1 MSVSPTVNQ
10 GDARM
15 DGQILLE
22 FALEAYLP
30 GWLELYAPI
39 HKLFEDRNSLI
50 DPRYLVHGSI
60 DLSQCLI
67 EEIIAFPQT
76 SSKFG
81 FEFWVIIEEATGVL
95 DQVLYSRV
103 RHKIDEN
110 FLTHIFKPHP
120 FIFELVDQPLQ
131 FIIVS
136 AASSEYRYPL
146 APYFECFNRDYR
158 EVIYGC
164 LGMNELGINEGLKVQ
179 EQYWCMHIA
188 RCIDQLAK
196 DCTRGFEVLN
206 LQLKNPAVANIVKS
220 DELARLKNGQSRF
233 TRWKRNAGAHTLDQ
247 KLQNNTRVKIQ
258 AIRLLSHIQRL
269 LEDAHAITVG
279 DQVPWDQIND
289 EEDSQSEDERE
300 SLDSSPETE
309 MEQVLAHIA
318 NAIGNLSYLGAALRE
333 PLADGRITDETS
345 PYEPFDVQHV
355 RSKYPGVDE
364 VIAERLGKDIS
375 ARRKL
380 FQGQD
385 STELSSYP
393 SRGPPADEPTLE
405 TLFNELDLEDL
416 NYQGSEQEEIYDENS
431 SQTSYIASEDLR
443 AHQIPPLPQ
452 KAADGGP
459 FRCPFC
465 NKMMRGLSTKTWK

>member
-1 MSVSPTVNQ
+1 MAGWSGRARTGFFIRERETKFGASDETVMLYIIWNNIRCCKELRFYASHVAQ
-10 GDARM
+10 
-15 DGQILLE
+15 E

-67 EEIIAFPQT
+67 EEITAFPQP
-76 SSKFG
+76 SSKFS
-81 FEFWVIIEEATGVL
+81 FEFRVNIEEATGVL
-95 DQVLYSRV
+95 DQVLYSCV

-146 APYFECFNRDYR
+146 APYFERFNRDWHQKTLIQALTVYLDDTLIFSR
-158 EVIYGC
+158 EVIDGC
-164 LGMNELGINEGLKVQ
+164 LDPS
-179 EQYWCMHIA
+179 H
-188 RCIDQLAK
+188 
-196 DCTRGFEVLN
+196 
-206 LQLKNPAVANIVKS
+206 PASEPHSEITA
-220 DELARLKNGQSRF
+220 
-233 TRWKRNAGAHTLDQ
+233 
-247 KLQNNTRVKIQ
+247 
-258 AIRLLSHIQRL
+258 
-269 LEDAHAITVG
+269 DAHAITVG

-355 RSKYPGVDE
+355 RSKYPGVDK

-393 SRGPPADEPTLE
+393 SGGPPADEPTLE

-431 SQTSYIASEDLR
+431 SETSYIASEDLR

>member
-1 MSVSPTVNQ
+1 MS
-10 GDARM
+10 
-15 DGQILLE
+15 
-22 FALEAYLP
+22 
-30 GWLELYAPI
+30 
-39 HKLFEDRNSLI
+39 NS
-50 DPRYLVHGSI
+50 
-60 DLSQCLI
+60 
-67 EEIIAFPQT
+67 
-76 SSKFG
+76 
-81 FEFWVIIEEATGVL
+81 
-95 DQVLYSRV
+95 
-103 RHKIDEN
+103 
-110 FLTHIFKPHP
+110 
-120 FIFELVDQPLQ
+120 
-131 FIIVS
+131 
-136 AASSEYRYPL
+136 
-146 APYFECFNRDYR
+146 
-158 EVIYGC
+158 
-164 LGMNELGINEGLKVQ
+164 
-179 EQYWCMHIA
+179 
-188 RCIDQLAK
+188 IDQLAK

-206 LQLKNPAVANIVKS
+206 LQLETPAVANIVKS
-220 DELARLKNGQSRF
+220 DELARLKNEQSRF

-279 DQVPWDQIND
+279 DQAPWDQIND

-318 NAIGNLSYLGAALRE
+318 NAIGNLSYLGAELRE

-355 RSKYPGVDE
+355 RSKYPGVDK

-393 SRGPPADEPTLE
+393 SGGPPADEPTLE

-431 SQTSYIASEDLR
+431 SETSYIASEDLR

-465 NKMMRGLSTKTWK
+465 NKMMRGLSTKTWKEHVYRDLQPYLCLEHNCSMPHHRYARRRDWMNHVLQEHWTVFVCPFGCSLKTTSRSKCREHCQTHGGEKEPSEIEDLVQIRIANKTEIPEKTACPLCK

>member
-1 MSVSPTVNQ
+1 MS
-10 GDARM
+10 
-15 DGQILLE
+15 
-22 FALEAYLP
+22 
-30 GWLELYAPI
+30 
-39 HKLFEDRNSLI
+39 NS
-50 DPRYLVHGSI
+50 
-60 DLSQCLI
+60 
-67 EEIIAFPQT
+67 
-76 SSKFG
+76 
-81 FEFWVIIEEATGVL
+81 
-95 DQVLYSRV
+95 
-103 RHKIDEN
+103 
-110 FLTHIFKPHP
+110 
-120 FIFELVDQPLQ
+120 
-131 FIIVS
+131 
-136 AASSEYRYPL
+136 
-146 APYFECFNRDYR
+146 
-158 EVIYGC
+158 
-164 LGMNELGINEGLKVQ
+164 
-179 EQYWCMHIA
+179 
-188 RCIDQLAK
+188 IDQLAK

-465 NKMMRGLSTKTWK
+465 NKMMRGLSTKTWKEHCQTHGGEKEPSEIEDLVQFSTVNKTEIPEKTACPLSSEAACTLCYSPGLTMTEETLLQPSRETGMDGLDPTTQEVGTLNNEDLASLNEDQKESVASSTSGPDEQSGTSIRTSDYFSIGKRARSGGHTQSEWESFAGSSSNPGRQRGGFWNVR